1 MDLRDCLRAT
11 RRRWWLVL
19 TAFVVALGIA
29 GGAVALSVPQ
39 YATSVTFFVTT
50 PSQGVT
56 DSYQGGLFSQQR
68 VKSYADLLVSDRLAR
83 SVAGTPDIALTSSQI
98 QGRVTARAI
107 PDTVL
112 LEATVVDSDPARSE
126 RIANS
131 LATHF
136 ATLVQTLETPIAA
149 AKPAVK
155 VEVVAGPLLNP
166 LPVSPRPLRNL
177 ALAGLLGLLVGIA
190 GAVLREML
198 DVTIKTAET
207 LRTVS
212 GAPVLAVVPFD
223 ADAKN
228 FPLVMSD
235 APYSARAEAFRHL
248 RTNLQFVDVDQP
260 VKAIVVTSSL
270 PDEGKSTTAV
280 NLAIAFAEMGHR
292 VVLIEA
298 DLRRPRVA
306 DYLGVEGAIGLSNVL
321 AGQVSVDDVL
331 QPWGQ
336 YNLQVLPSGFV
347 PPNPS
352 ELLGSRNMA
361 ALLVHLRTEFDVI
374 LIDTPPLLPVTDAAV
389 VATHADGAVLVTR
402 SGKIAQARVRSALA
416 SLRAVDARVLGC
428 VLNRQR
434 IKGEEYSYNTYYRDE
449 PTRPTSPRPREGGKG
464 QKIHGANGGIRA
476 GRAVV
481 AAPRT
486 PNAPGA
492 ATSPDPAGGVAGPLN
507 GQPSRVETLDKNG
520 RRSRLRPR

>member
-1 MDLRDCLRAT
+1 
-11 RRRWWLVL
+11 
-19 TAFVVALGIA
+19 
-29 GGAVALSVPQ
+29 
-39 YATSVTFFVTT
+39 
-50 PSQGVT
+50 
-56 DSYQGGLFSQQR
+56 
-68 VKSYADLLVSDRLAR
+68 
-83 SVAGTPDIALTSSQI
+83 VAGDPDIGLASGQI

-112 LEATVVDSDPARSE
+112 LEATVLDSDPPRSE
-126 RIANS
+126 RIAKS

-136 ATLVQTLETPIAA
+136 VTLVETLETPIAA
-149 AKPAVK
+149 ANSAVK
-155 VEVVAGPLLNP
+155 VEVVAGPLLDP
-166 LPVSPRPLRNL
+166 VPVSPRPLRNFV
-177 ALAGLLGLLVGIA
+177 LAGLLGLLIGIA
-190 GAVLREML
+190 GAILREML
-198 DVTIKTAET
+198 DVTIKTVET
-207 LRTVS
+207 LRTVA

-223 ADAKN
+223 ADAKKS
-228 FPLVMSD
+228 PLVMSD
-235 APYSARAEAFRHL
+235 SPQSARAEAFRHL

-298 DLRRPRVA
+298 DMRRPRVA
-306 DYLGVEGAIGLSNVL
+306 DYLGVEGAVGLSNVL

-336 YNLQVLPSGFV
+336 YDLHVLPSGFV

-402 SGKIAQARVRSALA
+402 SGKTAQARVRAALA
-416 SLRAVDARVLGC
+416 SLRAVDSRVLGC

-434 IKGEEYSYNTYYRDE
+434 ITGEDYYYSTYYRDE
-449 PTRPTSPRPREGGKG
+449 PTGPTSPRQRQGGKG
-464 QKIHGANGGIRA
+464 QAGKTRA
-476 GRAVV
+476 GKTRAGKTVV

-486 PNAPGA
+486 PPPNAPRA
-492 ATSPDPAGGVAGPLN
+492 ATSPDPAGGVTALFD
-507 GQPSRVETLDKNG
+507 GQPRRDIETPGEDG
-520 RRSRLRPR
+520 RHSRLRARR